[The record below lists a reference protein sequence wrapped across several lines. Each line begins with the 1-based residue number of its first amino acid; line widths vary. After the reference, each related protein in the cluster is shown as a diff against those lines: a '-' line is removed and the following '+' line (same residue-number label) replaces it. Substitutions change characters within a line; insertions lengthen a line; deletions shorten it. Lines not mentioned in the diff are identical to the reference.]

1 MSGLNSSAHGSSPY
15 VRVEA
20 SATAGAHLAP
30 GAVAPAPGVLSRRE
44 PAIVE
49 ALRAEYAKGA
59 TTRQAA
65 ERLNMDVKHALYY
78 RRRYGVKPLDA
89 VEAKARGVRISKP
102 DLTERNARIV
112 ALVKQGTPVPKAAD
126 IVGVSRS
133 IAFYVAKMAGL
144 SAPPARFTFKPEH
157 DAVILRMRGEGATSV
172 AIAAAL
178 GNGITAKQVESRAGY
193 IKREKP
199 HTAVQIEHERGMR
212 IEHADKSKARDRKCL
227 CGCGRMFFSVF
238 PGERIRPECRRTW
251 EERV

>member
-30 GAVAPAPGVLSRRE
+30 GASAPGVLSRRE

-65 ERLNMDVKHALYY
+65 DAVGIEIKQAYYY
-78 RRRYGVKPLDA
+78 RRQYGVAPQKH
-89 VEAKARGVRISKP
+89 VEAKARGVRLDTGDVK
-102 DLTERNARIV
+102 ERNAKIV
-112 ALVKQGTPVPKAAD
+112 ALVKAGKSVPEAAA
-126 IVGVSRS
+126 IAGVTRS
-133 IAFYVAKMAGL
+133 CAFYVVKQAGIK
-144 SAPPARFTFKPEH
+144 APRARFAFTPEQ
-157 DAVILRMRGEGATSV
+157 DAVILKMQADGKKSH

-178 GNGITAKQVESRAGY
+178 GNGITRRQVESRAGY

-199 HTAVQIEHERGMR
+199 HAAVQIEHERGMR
-212 IEHADKSKARDRKCL
+212 IEHADKSKAKDRKCL